1 TLYTTPAFSFGPRFG
16 IAYDLTGDGKTA
28 LRAGWGLFFDRPQG
42 NVYSGTNGQ
51 PPVAYTPTLYFG
63 TLDTFLQSQGTYG
76 PSSVNAPQVGEQP
89 LPRVMNFS
97 FGIQREAGFGTVVDV
112 SYVGSLGRNLLYV
125 RDINPI
131 PMYARFDP
139 ANKDWTTGS
148 PLPDNFLRPYYG
160 LSSINV
166 RGFGAT
172 SNYHSLQVTA
182 NRRMKNGLQYG
193 VSYTFSKAL
202 GVGAGDFDG
211 VSPYFSMRRRN
222 YGLLSYDAT
231 HALVINYTYEL
242 PNLAAR
248 WHKGFLNQ
256 VFGYWQI
263 SGISTFQSGFPFTP
277 TFSTSDTVD
286 LTGSSEGARITVVGD
301 PRLPKD
307 QWTFDR
313 TFRTE
318 VFKRTPK
325 GDFGNA
331 GIGLL
336 RGPGIENFDISV
348 TKRFPITEQRY
359 FWFRGEFFNAFNHT
373 QFSGVSTAA
382 RFDPAGNQIN
392 LNFGAYTSAR
402 DPRRIQLSLRFM
414 F

>member
-1 TLYTTPAFSFGPRFG
+1 M
-16 IAYDLTGDGKTA
+16 
-28 LRAGWGLFFDRPQG
+28 
-42 NVYSGTNGQ
+42 
-51 PPVAYTPTLYFG
+51 
-63 TLDTFLQSQGTYG
+63 
-76 PSSVNAPQVGEQP
+76 NAPQVGRQP

-97 FGIQREAGFGTVVDV
+97 FGIQREVGFGTVVDA

-125 RDINPI
+125 RDMNPI

-139 ANKDWTTGS
+139 ANVDWTTGS

-193 VSYTFSKAL
+193 VAYTFSKLL
-202 GVGAGDFDG
+202 GVGAADFDG
-211 VSPYFSMRRRN
+211 VSPCFSMRKRN
-222 YGLLSYDAT
+222 YGLISYDAT
-231 HALVINYTYEL
+231 HALVINYVYEL

-248 WHKGFLNQ
+248 WHKGYLNQ
-256 VFGYWQI
+256 VFGYWRL
-263 SGISTFQSGFPFTP
+263 SGITTFQSGFPFTP
-277 TFSTSDTVD
+277 TFSTSDTAD
-286 LTGSSEGARITVVGD
+286 LTGSSEGARITVVCD
-301 PRLPKD
+301 PKLPKD
-307 QWTFDR
+307 QRTFER

-318 VFKRTPK
+318 FFKRTPK

-359 FWFRGEFFNAFNHT
+359 FWLRGESFNAFNHT
-373 QFSGVSTAA
+373 QFSGVSSAA
-382 RFDPAGNQIN
+382 RFDPAGNQFN

-402 DPRRIQLSLRFM
+402 NPRRIQLSLRFM